1 LLTVPIFLAITAGVY
16 LQTGLMLYMSTLATF
31 GFTLITA
38 YITQK
43 KESGSLIKYLVPAL
57 VAAIPTLVSG
67 SIEKYLEIK
76 SKPTFTIETKIQ
88 DQRIDIGLTI
98 LTGKLSSFSID
109 YPVQGIITS
118 IVPHNSLTEVQK
130 THFQVRGSADGIS
143 LNNAEITSDDI
154 KSNVN
159 LQYTIFFKPVTIPS
173 TWVIYGRDTYTITYT
188 WRYKDKEDSNTAW
201 HLVKN
206 DQKTER
212 PWVEARDV
220 TITHELVPMQEERS
234 K

>member
-98 LTGKLSSFSID
+98 LTGKLSSFSI
-109 YPVQGIITS
+109 
-118 IVPHNSLTEVQK
+118 TEVQK